1 MSPRR
6 RTPAPRLYL
15 TRRGKLAIYGVF
27 GAIWGSGVLWLIF
40 HYFLQHQGEFGVEA
54 NSFEHPLLMLHGAAA
69 FAALL
74 LGGWLWKAH
83 IAPWWDSSNRRH
95 SGIVLIALAAML
107 IVSGWLLYYAGG
119 ETLREWTALAHWSI
133 GLALALPLLVHALRS
148 ERYRKGASLS
158 VPKNSTGRQSSGEGF
173 RAPN

>member
-6 RTPAPRLYL
+6 RMPVPRLYL

-27 GAIWGSGVLWLIF
+27 GAVWGSGVLWLIF
-40 HYFLQHQGEFGVEA
+40 HYFLQAPGEFGVEA
-54 NSFEHPLLMLHGAAA
+54 NPIEHPLLMLHGAAA

-83 IAPWWDSSNRRH
+83 VAPWWDSPNRRH
-95 SGIVLIALAAML
+95 SGVALIAFGAVL

-119 ETLREWTALAHWSI
+119 DTLRAWTALLHWSI

-148 ERYRKGASLS
+148 GRYRQSADATRSAR
-158 VPKNSTGRQSSGEGF
+158 PRQG
-173 RAPN
+173 